1 MRWLRRSWQEAFL
14 AHRPPA
20 HPRAVSPSQTTL
32 PLPAQPSGGG
42 RPRRPHSSPSLC
54 QGGWLPRVPGT
65 RISDCK
71 APQRTVPVWGS
82 GPGRGMLSRVHGV
95 AVGSP
100 QMSLGE
106 HSCLGQPGLGL
117 QERGC
122 WLPHVWAPV
131 GQTQRPHGEL
141 LEDTWEHPGA
151 AEPASAVSVCG
162 RLPRVT
168 GRLAV
173 LAGLGLHLHG
183 GQSPWAPTALTAGP
197 GRGANQP
204 FCRLDRSD

>member
-1 MRWLRRSWQEAFL
+1 MGLHPPGGPSGGSSPDAYLGCKGVHPRVAEGTAGARVRWLRRSWQEAFL

-54 QGGWLPRVPGT
+54 QGGWLLRVPGA

-71 APQRTVPVWGS
+71 APQRTVRVWGS
-82 GPGRGMLSRVHGV
+82 GLGGGMLGRVHGV

-106 HSCLGQPGLGL
+106 HSCPGQPGLGL
-117 QERGC
+117 QE
-122 WLPHVWAPV
+122 
-131 GQTQRPHGEL
+131 
-141 LEDTWEHPGA
+141 
-151 AEPASAVSVCG
+151 
-162 RLPRVT
+162 
-168 GRLAV
+168 
-173 LAGLGLHLHG
+173 
-183 GQSPWAPTALTAGP
+183 
-197 GRGANQP
+197 
-204 FCRLDRSD
+204 